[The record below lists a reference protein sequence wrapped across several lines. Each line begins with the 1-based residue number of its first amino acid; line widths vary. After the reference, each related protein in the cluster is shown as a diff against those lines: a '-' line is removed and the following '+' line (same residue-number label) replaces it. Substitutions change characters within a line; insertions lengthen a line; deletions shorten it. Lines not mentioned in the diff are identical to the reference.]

1 MSGSPVLDG
10 PLDGSL
16 LWWAI
21 ALLLAALPFL
31 VVMLTCFTK
40 LVVVLSI
47 VRNAFGVSDVPPNVV
62 ILGVSLALSL
72 PVMAPVA
79 SQVATAVEQTVSRPP
94 GQPSSPGDDS
104 EAMDAMDAPAS
115 TTGLRG
121 IGAAATGPVRA
132 FLIRHTDTRH
142 RVTFAEMASALNPE
156 TVNPE
161 TANPQTAASSDDL
174 AVLIPA
180 FLTTELTEAF
190 AIGFLLLL
198 PFVMI
203 DLVVV
208 ATLTALGIPA
218 LSPTSV
224 ALPTKLL
231 LFVVVDGWH
240 IITRGLL
247 MGYA

>member
-10 PLDGSL
+10 PVDGAL

-94 GQPSSPGDDS
+94 GQPSSPGNDS

-161 TANPQTAASSDDL
+161 TAAKSDDL

-208 ATLTALGIPA
+208 ATLTALGIPT